1 MLNSEE
7 YLNSLALEDKYT
19 HPPGVWLLAQAFS
32 CNRNEIASIRTVLA
46 KELDFYK
53 PWLRKHPF
61 NRCFMAVDP
70 RTAAINAIDKFLNF
84 TKQTDGMTDNG
95 NITQADIERAKLVPI
110 ESLFS
115 FKRKG
120 KKVFCP
126 FHDDRHPS
134 ASIKDNKL
142 RCFVC
147 NTTLDT
153 IELTRKLH
161 GLSFVEAVRRL
172 IDGHE

>member
-1 MLNSEE
+1 MIDSNA
-7 YLNSLALEDKYT
+7 YLDQLALEDKYT
-19 HPPGVWLLAQAFS
+19 KPPSTWELAEAFRE
-32 CNRNEIASIRTVLA
+32 NRSEVASVRARLV
-46 KELDFYK
+46 KELKVYK
-53 PWLRKHPF
+53 PWIKLHPF
-61 NRCFMAVDP
+61 NANFMRIDP
-70 RTAAINAIDKFLNF
+70 RYIALQEIDKFLNF
-84 TKQTDGMTDNG
+84 TKPINNTSDNG
-95 NITQADIERAKLVPI
+95 NITQADIEHAKLVPI
-110 ESLFS
+110 ESLYS

-120 KKVFCP
+120 KKVSCP
-126 FHDDRHPS
+126 LHDDATPS

-172 IDGHE
+172 IK